1 MTNQQL
7 AEKLKTLANHM
18 SEVAD
23 EMCGHESGD
32 SASDDLIAQHSTELY
47 GASEMAKNWAKEIA
61 KIQVSK

>member
-1 MTNQQL
+1 MTNQEL

-18 SEVAD
+18 LEVAD
-23 EMCGHESGD
+23 EMWGHESGD
-32 SASDDLIAQHSTELY
+32 SASDDLIAQHLTELY